1 MVKMIK
7 VGLAPQFVGQTRDMI
22 INQEKKKS
30 KFFWLRNIN
39 EIVFLKSQIFAF

>member
-1 MVKMIK
+1 MAKMIK
-7 VGLAPQFVGQTRDMI
+7 GRLAPQFVGQTRDMI

-39 EIVFLKSQIFAF
+39 KIAFLNSQIFAF